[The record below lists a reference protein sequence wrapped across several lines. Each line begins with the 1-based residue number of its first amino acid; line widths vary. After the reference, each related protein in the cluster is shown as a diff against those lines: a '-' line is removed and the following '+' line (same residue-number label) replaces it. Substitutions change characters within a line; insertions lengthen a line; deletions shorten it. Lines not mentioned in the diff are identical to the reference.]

1 MLAFLEGIP
10 RGLELDLPAIDADLR
25 LRQGGVGR
33 GGRQRIES
41 DTVRVLAGV
50 RRGRTIGAP
59 LCLVIA
65 NRDASLERQ
74 PGITRPRPGH
84 ADLAGCYRFLDQ
96 DIRSTLER
104 ASARETAA
112 RVAAGA
118 VAKQLLRLAG
128 SHVVGFV
135 RAVGTARL
143 ASELPRQKWSSSDA
157 LARRNGTRMYTL
169 SAEADRR
176 MVAEVV
182 RAAKVRDTVGG
193 ILEVRAF
200 GVLPGL
206 GSHGQWQDRLGANL
220 AHAVM
225 SIQAIKGVEI
235 GDAFLSARLPGSRVH
250 DPILPGRDG
259 LMRPTNH
266 AGGIE
271 GGMSNGQ
278 QIVLRAAMK
287 PISTLRKP
295 LPSVDLATGLVAEAD
310 YQRSDVCAVS
320 AAAIVAEAMVAL
332 VLADAYLLR
341 VRGETIDEFV
351 AGLRGLRERHAGILG
366 GLRSREKT
374 PSRT

>member
-1 MLAFLEGIP
+1 
-10 RGLELDLPAIDADLR
+10 
-25 LRQGGVGR
+25 
-33 GGRQRIES
+33 
-41 DTVRVLAGV
+41 
-50 RRGRTIGAP
+50 
-59 LCLVIA
+59 
-65 NRDASLERQ
+65 
-74 PGITRPRPGH
+74 
-84 ADLAGCYRFLDQ
+84 
-96 DIRSTLER
+96 
-104 ASARETAA
+104 
-112 RVAAGA
+112 
-118 VAKQLLRLAG
+118 
-128 SHVVGFV
+128 
-135 RAVGTARL
+135 
-143 ASELPRQKWSSSDA
+143 
-157 LARRNGTRMYTL
+157 MYTL
-169 SAEADRR
+169 SADADRR

-182 RAAKVRDTVGG
+182 RAGKARDTVGG
-193 ILEVRAF
+193 ILEVRAY

-235 GDAFLSARLPGSRVH
+235 GDAFLAARLPGSRVH
-250 DPILPGRDG
+250 DPILPGAGG
-259 LMRPTNH
+259 LTRPTNR

-295 LPSVDLATGLVAEAD
+295 LPSVDLATGQVAEAV

-341 VRGETIDEFV
+341 VRSETIDEFFE
-351 AGLRGLRERHAGILG
+351 GLRGLRERQAKVLG
-366 GLRSREKT
+366 GPRLPEKT